1 MIHIWLKA
9 VCDGF
14 GNVAQIPLKGTS
26 KFLHPEMSE
35 LGGSFQHTPCSG
47 CSHVSCCGFLHQ
59 PRGSAGSRF
68 LSTLPGGCRLLQAR
82 SSAPP
87 WGEPGPALGSG
98 LGALRRL
105 WVGQVAVAVGRLASK
120 SLCPFPEAQRF

>member
-26 KFLHPEMSE
+26 EFLHPEMSE

-105 WVGQVAVAVGRLASK
+105 WVGQVAGAVGRLASK
-120 SLCPFPEAQRF
+120 SLCPFPEAQCF